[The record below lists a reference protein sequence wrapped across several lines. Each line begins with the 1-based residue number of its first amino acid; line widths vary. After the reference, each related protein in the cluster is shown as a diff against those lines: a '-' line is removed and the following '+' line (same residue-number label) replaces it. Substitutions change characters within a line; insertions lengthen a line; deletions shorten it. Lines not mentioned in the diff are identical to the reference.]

1 MYTPSPTGGGGR
13 LGWGPARARMKIP
26 FSYSLRNLWAR
37 RLTTALTAAGLALV
51 VFVFATVLML
61 EQGLRSTLVAT
72 GAYDNVLVIRRSA
85 GTEVQSAIDRM
96 QAGVVE
102 SQPEVSLGVDGQPLV
117 SKEVLVLISLPKRA
131 SGSPSNVV
139 IRGATERGLV
149 LRPQVHITQGRIW
162 RPGSSEIVVGR
173 SIAERFEGVAIG
185 QQLRFGMRDWT
196 VVGIFDAGKSGFDS
210 EIWGDADQMMQAF
223 RRVNFSSMVMRLN
236 DPTAFEALKS
246 RLEADPRLTVE
257 AKREK
262 VFYEEQSEAL
272 ARFIRYLGITL
283 SIIFSV
289 GAVIGAMITMYAS
302 VAARTAEIG
311 TLRALGFQR
320 GSILAAFLTEALLLG
335 AVGGAVGVAMASSMQ
350 LITVSTVNWQSFSEL
365 AFSFDL
371 TPQIVASAMAFAI
384 GMGLLGGVL
393 PAAQAARMKIVDSLR
408 AA

>member
-1 MYTPSPTGGGGR
+1 MGARRS
-13 LGWGPARARMKIP
+13 PARQQTPMKIP

-102 SQPEVSLGVDGQPLV
+102 SQPEVSLGMDGQPLV
-117 SKEVLVLISLPKRA
+117 SKEVLVLISLPKRD

-139 IRGATERGLV
+139 IRGATQRGLI
-149 LRPQVHITQGRIW
+149 LRPQVQITKGRIW

-210 EIWGDADQMMQAF
+210 EIWGDSDQMLQAF

-236 DPTAFEALKS
+236 DPTAFDALKG

-283 SIIFSV
+283 SVIFSI

-320 GSILAAFLTEALLLG
+320 GSILSAFLTEALLLG

-371 TPQIVASAMAFAI
+371 TPKIVTAAMAFAI

-393 PAAQAARMKIVDSLR
+393 PAAQAARMKIVDALR